1 MSPKVWK
8 NCSKV
13 WIPGQGGNSRIWRIE
28 ICQPTPTS
36 ALARLSVHL
45 RSIFAAVAK
54 GTDWE
59 SVYNEENDKQSVL
72 ATVDE
77 AVAWANE
84 LIGRIDEAE

>member
-1 MSPKVWK
+1 M
-8 NCSKV
+8 
-13 WIPGQGGNSRIWRIE
+13 
-28 ICQPTPTS
+28 
-36 ALARLSVHL
+36 SVHL

>member
-1 MSPKVWK
+1 M
-8 NCSKV
+8 
-13 WIPGQGGNSRIWRIE
+13 
-28 ICQPTPTS
+28 
-36 ALARLSVHL
+36 
-45 RSIFAAVAK
+45 FAAVAK

>member
-1 MSPKVWK
+1 MRYVR
-8 NCSKV
+8 V
-13 WIPGQGGNSRIWRIE
+13 
-28 ICQPTPTS
+28 CQHPRLPDCPSIYAAFLPT
-36 ALARLSVHL
+36 
-45 RSIFAAVAK
+45 VAK